1 MLKYSNRR
9 VEIVKFDENDFNKS
23 YEEEINKVNEQL
35 DKEIMFAMIG
45 DVNAGKSSTIN
56 KLMGEE
62 VARVGAKP
70 GETTVIEKYQYK
82 DKIIFAD
89 TPGLD
94 DINTKNSEETLS
106 FYKQA
111 DVILFFL
118 NAAGTVFSEGEKTL
132 FDKINKVNN
141 NIIIVLNKID
151 AADDIGSLVKYI
163 QDHTN
168 YNYKVAPISSK
179 IGENIDLLRNAILD
193 TLKEKNKD
201 ILFARL
207 VKEKSSTA
215 NKWILAA
222 ASSATAVGAV
232 PIPGSD
238 IVPLTSIQVGLMVK
252 LATLYE
258 KPITKDRAKELAI
271 ASMTGN
277 IGKGLFRQLIK
288 VIPGAGSIAGASIAG
303 SMTLGL
309 GYALKHAY
317 ENNIELDANSFKN
330 IYESFVNKKE
340 KE

>member
-1 MLKYSNRR
+1 M
-9 VEIVKFDENDFNKS
+9 
-23 YEEEINKVNEQL
+23 
-35 DKEIMFAMIG
+35 
-45 DVNAGKSSTIN
+45 
-56 KLMGEE
+56 
-62 VARVGAKP
+62 
-70 GETTVIEKYQYK
+70 
-82 DKIIFAD
+82 
-89 TPGLD
+89 
-94 DINTKNSEETLS
+94 
-106 FYKQA
+106 
-111 DVILFFL
+111 FFL

-179 IGENIDLLRNAILD
+179 TGENIDLLRNAILD

-238 IVPLTSIQVGLMVK
+238 IVPLTGIQVGLMVK

-277 IGKGLFRQLIK
+277 IGKGLFRQLVK